1 MFSSLYIL
9 ANLLFVLVSP
19 SVPANNTVNLYEV
32 KAKSGDG
39 VFSLLRRYK
48 LADYPCNITQFYK
61 VNNLSSAS
69 YLKEGVSYKIPVYIY
84 NYNGISIRSTIGID
98 NWEKAIRIKEY
109 NENLHSEK
117 LRQTNFLDSKLLWV
131 PHHELHCADEAS
143 ASPKTPAESST
154 SKSKSKSTAKEETK
168 EKVAFKKS
176 SKSVDL
182 FGDSYKEVKVVDES
196 LKDQVFYLVSGHGG
210 PDPGTSYQGYSS
222 RICEDEYAYDVVL
235 RVARNLM
242 QHGAQVEII
251 VQDKNDGIRD
261 DRILICDYDEKYQGN
276 KKISRIQLTRL
287 ADRTKIINDLYY
299 AYKKKG
305 FKNQKAIMIHVDS
318 QSKSK
323 RQDVY
328 FYHYKNSKSSA
339 SLAKKLQATFK
350 AKYDKYQKNR
360 GYKGFVKD
368 RGLYM
373 LRNTLPSAVY
383 IELANIKNKDDHQ
396 RLLRQENRQAL
407 ANWIFEG
414 VIEK

>member
-9 ANLLFVLVSP
+9 ANLLFVLVTPQVS
-19 SVPANNTVNLYEV
+19 ANNNVNLYEV
-32 KAKSGDG
+32 KAKPGDG

-61 VNNLSSAS
+61 LNNLTSSS
-69 YLKEGVSYKIPVYIY
+69 YLKEGASYKIPVYIY
-84 NYNGISIRSTIGID
+84 NYNGVSIRSTIGIN

-109 NENLHSEK
+109 NENLQADK
-117 LRQTNFLDSKLLWV
+117 LRQTSFLDSKLLWV
-131 PHHELHCADEAS
+131 PHHELHCAEDN
-143 ASPKTPAESST
+143 SSEQ
-154 SKSKSKSTAKEETK
+154 KEDIATK
-168 EKVAFKKS
+168 ENVAFKKS
-176 SKSVDL
+176 SKNIAL
-182 FGDSYKEVKVVDES
+182 FGEAYKEVKVVDES

-210 PDPGTSYQGYSS
+210 PDPGANYQGYSS

-261 DRILICDYDEKYQGN
+261 EKLLICDYDEKYKGN

-299 AYKKKG
+299 SYKRKG
-305 FKNQKAIMIHVDS
+305 LKNQKAIMIHVDS

-339 SLAKKLQATFK
+339 SLAKNLQATFK
-350 AKYDKYQKNR
+350 AKYAKYQKNR

-373 LRNTLPSAVY
+373 LRNTLPAAVY

-414 VIEK
+414 IIDK